1 MIDLNVKGITIQM
14 HIVVNDDGSF
24 TVRYGEG
31 NVSLSAEDAADL
43 TTSRAITLNTP
54 KPARGEEQVMMTESE
69 MGAKLAGLIR
79 EAIADCIDKENSG
92 LCTKNVKNLEDW
104 NDLVNHLEGGFDEY
118 YKDSK
123 EMYKPQVAEDE
134 DTDQNQEG

>member
-1 MIDLNVKGITIQM
+1 MIDLNVKGITLQM

-31 NVSLSAEDAADL
+31 NVSLEALDASDL

-54 KPARGEEQVMMTESE
+54 KPAENEDQVLMTESE

-79 EAIADCIDKENSG
+79 EAIEKCVDHET
-92 LCTKNVKNLEDW
+92 LCTHNVDTLDNW
-104 NDLVNHLEGGFDEY
+104 NQEIEGSEGGFDGY
-118 YKDSK
+118 YNKSNDK
-123 EMYKPQVAEDE
+123 YIPPTPELEE
-134 DTDQNQEG
+134 EE